1 MFIHTTE
8 ETLEF
13 EIPWRKKH
21 PLVMKKN
28 QNKTQVRAQS
38 STHPYCVNKSYLISQ
53 PQLNCPSQFFTEHRQ
68 VFSAEPR
75 HNVLPKE
82 SLSLK
87 EKKIVFFFLRHFI
100 FGWFV
105 THRKRLSVKIEF
117 YRRNILLPNNLLF
130 THISSKTQY

>member
-1 MFIHTTE
+1 
-8 ETLEF
+8 
-13 EIPWRKKH
+13 
-21 PLVMKKN
+21 MKKK

-87 EKKIVFFFLRHFI
+87 EKKKIVFFFFFKAFHF
-100 FGWFV
+100 WV
-105 THRKRLSVKIEF
+105 VC
-117 YRRNILLPNNLLF
+117 N
-130 THISSKTQY
+130 TQEEIVC